1 MKPWI
6 TRGRLHLRKGGGSI
20 LFSLVLILLGLCT
33 LGASAAEK
41 VLTIAYNEE
50 PQTSDMQM
58 TTSCYMIPLNVYD
71 RMLECVTT
79 GASKSALVPGLATKW
94 EVSKDGKVYTFH
106 LRKGAKFHNG
116 EEVTAQDVVYTFDRM
131 LDPATKALNTDAL
144 DFIVG
149 APERMAGKASSTS
162 GLKVLD
168 KSTVQITLENP
179 FVPFLAIMASP
190 QASILSEKFT
200 RPLGN
205 KYGLTAEATC
215 GSGPFILKEWT
226 LNDHHTMVANP
237 SYWRGRPQLDK
248 FVVKIVVD
256 PETNRMLFESGEI
269 DLFDCDFAIT
279 QIPYFTANP
288 KWSKQ
293 IVSGPRVG
301 IYYYAINQT
310 IKPFDDV
317 RVRKAFQ
324 MAVDRKLILEK
335 LYYNQGQLENGVM
348 PNGLLHYNPNQTK
361 IEYNPVKAKKLL
373 AEAGYPN
380 GVDMEIALVSSTGS
394 QWQKMSE
401 IIQSMVMKSGF
412 RVTLKQMDEAAFY
425 ATRKEGKLPMYN
437 NKWSADFN
445 DPDNFFYTFF
455 GAKGTVARSY
465 NAINPDN
472 FAALD
477 KGRAETNFAQ
487 RGKLY
492 ADLEKKLVI
501 DQAAWLPMFSVKH
514 LYVVQPKVKKF
525 VIPWNGWSDY
535 PVYETRVD

>member
-20 LFSLVLILLGLCT
+20 LCSLALVLLGVCAT
-33 LGASAAEK
+33 AAAAAEK

-50 PQTSDMQM
+50 PKTSDMQM
-58 TTSCYMIPLNVYD
+58 NTSDYMIPLNVYD
-71 RMLECVTT
+71 RLIECVTT
-79 GASKSALVPGLATKW
+79 GPAKSALVPGLATKW

-106 LRKGAKFHNG
+106 LRAGAKFHNG
-116 EEVTAQDVVYTFDRM
+116 AEVTAQDVVYTFDRM

-149 APERMAGKASSTS
+149 AQERMAGKASSTS
-162 GLKVLD
+162 GLKTLD
-168 KSTVQITLENP
+168 KYTVQITLENS

-190 QASILSEKFT
+190 QTSIMSEKFT
-200 RPLGN
+200 RPLGS
-205 KYGLTAEATC
+205 KYGLTAETTC

-226 LNDHHTMVANP
+226 LNDHHTLVANP
-237 SYWRGRPQLDK
+237 NYWRGRPQLDK
-248 FVVKIVVD
+248 LVIKVVTD
-256 PETNRMLFESGEI
+256 PETMRMLFETGEI
-269 DLFDCDFAIT
+269 DIFDCDFALS
-279 QIPYFTANP
+279 QIPYFTAST

-293 IVSGPRVG
+293 VLSGPRAG
-301 IYYYAINQT
+301 LYYYTFNQK

-324 MAVDRKLILEK
+324 MAVDRKLLLEK
-335 LYYNQGQLENGVM
+335 LYYNQGQIENGIV
-348 PNGLLHYNPNQTK
+348 PTGLIHYNPKQTK
-361 IEYNPVKAKKLL
+361 IEYNPDKAKKLL

-380 GVDMEIALVSSTGS
+380 GVDMEIALISAPSS

-401 IIQSMVMKSGF
+401 VVQQMVMKSGF
-412 RVTLKQMDEAAFY
+412 RVKLTQMDEAAFF
-425 ATRKEGKLPMYN
+425 ATRKEGKLPMYTN
-437 NKWSADFN
+437 IWSADFN

-455 GAKGTVARSY
+455 GPKGTVARSY

-477 KGRAETNFAQ
+477 KGRAETDFAK

-492 ADLEKKLVI
+492 NDLEKKIVI
-501 DQAAWLPMFSVKH
+501 DQAAWLPMFSAKH
-514 LYVVQPKVKKF
+514 LYVVQPRVKKF
-525 VIPWNGWSDY
+525 VIPWNGWSDL
-535 PVYETRVD
+535 PFYEARVD

>member
-1 MKPWI
+1 MRPWV
-6 TRGRLHLRKGGGSI
+6 TREGVHARKGRGS
-20 LFSLVLILLGLCT
+20 LLMSLAMILLGGCAMVAT
-33 LGASAAEK
+33 AAEK

-50 PQTSDMQM
+50 PKFSDMQM

-71 RMLECVTT
+71 RMIECVTT
-79 GASKSALVPGLATKW
+79 GPNKSALVPGLATKW
-94 EVSKDGKVYTFH
+94 EISKDGRVYTFH
-106 LRKGAKFHNG
+106 LRKGAKFHSG

-162 GLKVLD
+162 GLKALD
-168 KSTVQITLENP
+168 NYTVQITLENP
-179 FVPFLAIMASP
+179 FVPFLAIMAAP
-190 QASILSEKFT
+190 QCSIMSEKFT

-205 KYGLTAEATC
+205 KYGLTAETTC
-215 GSGPFILKEWT
+215 GSGPFILKEWV
-226 LNDHHTMVANP
+226 LNDHHTMVANTK
-237 SYWRGRPQLDK
+237 YWRGRPQLDK
-248 FVVKIVVD
+248 FVVKVVVD
-256 PETNRMLFESGEI
+256 AETMRMLFESGEI
-269 DLFDCDFAIT
+269 DLFDCDFAMS
-279 QIPYFTANP
+279 QIPYFTSNP
-288 KWSKQ
+288 KWGKQ

-301 IYYYAINQT
+301 IYYYAINQK

-335 LYYNQGQLENGVM
+335 MYYNQGALENGVM
-348 PNGLLHYNPNQTK
+348 PSGLIHYNPGQTK
-361 IEYNPVKAKKLL
+361 IEYNPAKAKKLL

-380 GVDMEIALVSSTGS
+380 GVDMEIVMVSGGAPE
-394 QWQKMSE
+394 WQKNNE

-412 RVTLKQMDEAAFY
+412 RVKLTQMDDAAFY
-425 ATRKEGKLPMYN
+425 ATRKEGKLPMYT

-465 NAINPDN
+465 NAINPEN

-477 KGRAETNFAQ
+477 KARAETDFAK

-492 ADLEKKLVI
+492 AELEKKIVI

>member
-1 MKPWI
+1 MESWDSRRRSHAG
-6 TRGRLHLRKGGGSI
+6 RGWTS
-20 LFSLVLILLGLCT
+20 VLAALAIVAIGACANL
-33 LGASAAEK
+33 ASAAEK

-71 RMLECVTT
+71 RLIECVTQ
-79 GASKSALVPGLATKW
+79 GPGKSALVPGLATKW
-94 EVSKDGKVYTFH
+94 EASKDGKVYTFH

-149 APERMAGKASSTS
+149 APDRMAGKASSTA
-162 GLKVLD
+162 GLKALD
-168 KSTVQITLENP
+168 KYTVQITLENS
-179 FVPFLAIMASP
+179 FVPFLAIMAAP
-190 QASILSEKFT
+190 QCSILSEKFT
-200 RPLGN
+200 RPLGS

-226 LNDHHTMVANP
+226 LNDHHTMVANAQ
-237 SYWRGRPQLDK
+237 YWRGRPQLDK
-248 FVVKIVVD
+248 FVVKVVVD
-256 PETNRMLFESGEI
+256 PETIRMLFESGEI

-279 QIPYFTANP
+279 QIPYFTSSA

-301 IYYYAINQT
+301 IYYYTFNQKL
-310 IKPFDDV
+310 KPFDDV

-348 PNGLLHYNPNQTK
+348 PNGLLHYNPKQTQ
-361 IEYNPVKAKKLL
+361 IEYSPEKAKKLL

-380 GVDMEIALVSSTGS
+380 GVDMEIALVASTGS

-401 IIQSMVMKSGF
+401 VIQSMVTKAGF
-412 RVTLKQMDEAAFY
+412 RVKLTQMDEAAFY
-425 ATRKEGKLPMYN
+425 ATRKEGKLPMYT

-455 GAKGTVARSY
+455 GEKGTVARSY
-465 NAINPDN
+465 NAIDPQN

-477 KGRAETNFAQ
+477 KGRAETDFAK

-492 ADLEKKLVI
+492 SDLEKRLVI

-514 LYVVQPKVKKF
+514 LYVTQPKVKKF

-535 PVYETRVD
+535 PVYDTRVD

>member
-1 MKPWI
+1 MEPCFTSDGI
-6 TRGRLHLRKGGGSI
+6 RAGRRRCSFLMPLAM
-20 LFSLVLILLGLCT
+20 VVLGLCSAVA
-33 LGASAAEK
+33 GAAEK

-71 RMLECVTT
+71 RLIECVTT
-79 GASKSALVPGLATKW
+79 GPGKSALVPGLATKW

-149 APERMAGKASSTS
+149 ASDRMNGKASSTA
-162 GLKVLD
+162 GLKALD
-168 KSTVQITLENP
+168 RYTVQITLENS
-179 FVPFLAIMASP
+179 FVPFLAIMAAP
-190 QASILSEKFT
+190 QCSILSEKFT

-226 LNDHHTMVANP
+226 LNDHHTMVANAK
-237 SYWRGRPQLDK
+237 YWRGKPQLDK
-248 FVVKIVVD
+248 FVVKVVVD
-256 PETNRMLFESGEI
+256 PETIRMLFESGEI

-279 QIPYFTANP
+279 QIPYFTSHP

-301 IYYYAINQT
+301 IYYYTINQK

-324 MAVDRKLILEK
+324 MAVNRQLILEK
-335 LYYNQGQLENGVM
+335 LYYNQGQIENGVM
-348 PNGLLHYNPNQTK
+348 PNGLLHYNPKQAK
-361 IEYNPVKAKKLL
+361 IEYNPEKAKKLL

-380 GVDMEIALVSSTGS
+380 GVDMEIALVASTGS

-401 IIQSMVMKSGF
+401 VIQSMVMKSGF
-412 RVTLKQMDEAAFY
+412 RVKLTQMDEAAFY
-425 ATRKEGKLPMYN
+425 ATRKEGKLPMYT

-455 GAKGTVARSY
+455 GEKGTVARSY
-465 NAINPDN
+465 NAINPAN

-477 KGRAETNFAQ
+477 KGRAETDFAK

-492 ADLEKKLVI
+492 ADLEKQIVI